1 MGAKKPLFEVIASE
15 IKDSINRDEYKTGML
30 MPNETA
36 LQEIFS
42 SSRTT
47 IRRAVDLLVEEGLV
61 VRKNGVGLYVQPKL
75 TAQNILEMTGVMKTD
90 TNENLKKDIKDFYIR
105 KAGKFYAE

>member
-75 TAQNILEMTGVMKTD
+75 TSQNILEMTGVMKTD
-90 TNENLKKDIKDFYIR
+90 TNENLKKR
-105 KAGKFYAE
+105 H